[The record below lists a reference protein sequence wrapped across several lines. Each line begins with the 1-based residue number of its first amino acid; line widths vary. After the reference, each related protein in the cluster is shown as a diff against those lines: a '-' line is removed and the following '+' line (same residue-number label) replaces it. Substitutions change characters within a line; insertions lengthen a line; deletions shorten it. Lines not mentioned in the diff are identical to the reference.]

1 MSHEPLD
8 SSSLEWSPFNRFD
21 LPYPKFN
28 DGNSDL
34 YLKEKKSLNEMFYHI
49 SKIDH
54 IMKNKGFEYFDENN
68 VDIIAD
74 NIKNMVNPIDG
85 DAPISIK
92 EMKDLSMK
100 YFKLKDMI
108 ANVAD
113 DMRLHNLR
121 MYNEDNYLKK
131 EIAKERKRKREE
143 DEEERRKCD
152 KYAL

>member
-1 MSHEPLD
+1 
-8 SSSLEWSPFNRFD
+8 
-21 LPYPKFN
+21 
-28 DGNSDL
+28 
-34 YLKEKKSLNEMFYHI
+34 
-49 SKIDH
+49 
-54 IMKNKGFEYFDENN
+54 MKNKGFEYFDENN

>member
-8 SSSLEWSPFNRFD
+8 SSSLQWSPVHRFD
-21 LPYPKFN
+21 YRYPKFK

-34 YLKEKKSLNEMFYHI
+34 YLKEKESLNEMFYHI
-49 SKIDH
+49 SKIED

-92 EMKDLSMK
+92 EMRDLSMK
-100 YFKLKDMI
+100 YHKLRNI
-108 ANVAD
+108 IVNVAD
-113 DMRLHNLR
+113 DMSLHNLR

-131 EIAKERKRKREE
+131 EIAKERKRKRDE
-143 DEEERRKCD
+143 DEKERRKCD
-152 KYAL
+152 KYTL